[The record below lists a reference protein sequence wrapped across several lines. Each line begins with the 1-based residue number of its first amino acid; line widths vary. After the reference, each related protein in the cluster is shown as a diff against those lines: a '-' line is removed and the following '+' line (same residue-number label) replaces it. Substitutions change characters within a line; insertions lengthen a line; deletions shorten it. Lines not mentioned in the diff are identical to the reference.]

1 MNISLTKY
9 LWSALAGSLGIIV
22 LLVSAWARDT
32 TSRTTTMEQRMATAE
47 QHYAAIQSDVQ
58 DLRDHMKEIE
68 WLLQK
73 ETHESH

>member
-1 MNISLTKY
+1 
-9 LWSALAGSLGIIV
+9 
-22 LLVSAWARDT
+22 
-32 TSRTTTMEQRMATAE
+32 MATAE